1 MAAEDKADK
10 SAGEG
15 IEHQEAAGD
24 VVTREM
30 KIGAEAAAQGQGT
43 TGYESLSIWENVKI
57 FKMNALICFLVTFSA
72 ATDGYQIALI
82 GNIIANE
89 GFVKKFGTQTDA
101 NGETVL
107 ASSILSAWSSIGS
120 VGQIVGMTTLPFL
133 SDRFGRKVAMFWYWF
148 LLAISVLVE
157 SVASNWQ
164 AWLVAKL
171 IGGIGVGC
179 LQSTIPTYVSEVSPV
194 RIRGAFL
201 MCYSLWWLIGQFFAP
216 VALQVM
222 STYDPDNYLTPVYT
236 QWSQIGLMLIIYLI
250 IPESPA
256 WCATKGRETQAK
268 KILRIL
274 YKGVA
279 DFDVDHQYQLL
290 VLNIE
295 HERELAA
302 QQRNEKWYA
311 IFKGT
316 DGLRTL
322 VSLWTL
328 MAQQFI
334 GLGVFLSFGSYFFQ
348 QAGIED
354 PFKVTCITSGIN
366 IFFSFVVVYLAE
378 AIGRRWLACSGT
390 TLCWLCNVAV
400 GILGVVTKGKVTNNL
415 LILFACLWNV
425 GLVANGATGWGFI
438 GEISAQ
444 RLRPYTAGFA
454 AASTCVVGVV
464 FGVLVPYMV
473 NANQWN
479 WGLKTCW
486 FFAGLGL
493 PFTVAMWFLIP
504 ETAGR
509 SAAELDELF
518 ERKVRP
524 WRFHKET
531 TMTQRLVEAKT
542 DA

>member
-1 MAAEDKADK
+1 MTAQTKAEEIA
-10 SAGEG
+10 
-15 IEHQEAAGD
+15 EHQEAIDDG
-24 VVTREM
+24 VTETM

-43 TGYESLSIWENVKI
+43 TGYETLTIWQTVKK
-57 FKMNALICFLVTFSA
+57 FKMNALVCMLVTFSA

-82 GNIIANE
+82 GNIIANA
-89 GFVKKFGTQTDA
+89 GFVKKFGTQTNA
-101 NGETVL
+101 KGETVL
-107 ASSILSAWSSIGS
+107 ASSILSAWTSIGS

-133 SDRFGRKVAMFWYWF
+133 SDRFGRKAAMFWYWL
-148 LLAISVLVE
+148 LLAISVTVE
-157 SVASNWQ
+157 SVASNWRS
-164 AWLVAKL
+164 WLVAKL

-179 LQSTIPTYVSEVSPV
+179 LQSTIPTYIAEVSPI

-222 STYDPDNYLTPVYT
+222 STYDRDNYLTPVYT
-236 QWSQIGLMLIIYLI
+236 QWAQIGLMLIIYLA

-256 WCATKGRETQAK
+256 WCATKGKVTQAK
-268 KILRIL
+268 KVLRIL

-279 DFDVDHQYQLL
+279 DFDVDHHYQLL

-295 HERELAA
+295 HERAVA
-302 QQRNEKWYA
+302 MQQRNEKWYA
-311 IFKGT
+311 IFKGV

-328 MAQQFI
+328 MSQMFI
-334 GLGVFLSFGSYFFQ
+334 SLGVFLTFGSYFFQ

-366 IFFSFVVVYLAE
+366 IFFSFVVIYLAE
-378 AIGRRWLACSGT
+378 ATGRRWLACSGT
-390 TLCWLCNVAV
+390 TLCWVCNVAV
-400 GILGVVTKGKVTNNL
+400 GILGVLPQGKATNSL
-415 LILFACLWNV
+415 LILFACLWNI

-464 FGVLVPYMV
+464 LGVLLPYMV

-486 FFAGLGL
+486 FFVGLGL

-518 ERKVRP
+518 ERKVKP

-531 TMTQRLVEAKT
+531 TMTQRLVEAK
-542 DA
+542 AQA

>member
-1 MAAEDKADK
+1 MTTQAKAEERA
-10 SAGEG
+10 
-15 IEHQEAAGD
+15 EHQEALDAG
-24 VVTREM
+24 VTETM

-43 TGYESLSIWENVKI
+43 TGYETLTIWQTVKK
-57 FKMNALICFLVTFSA
+57 FKMNALICMLVTFSA

-89 GFVKKFGTQTDA
+89 GFVKKFGTQTNA

-133 SDRFGRKVAMFWYWF
+133 SDRFGRKAAMFWYWL
-148 LLAISVLVE
+148 LLAISVAVE
-157 SVASNWQ
+157 CVASNWKS
-164 AWLVAKL
+164 WLVAKL

-179 LQSTIPTYVSEVSPV
+179 LQSTIPAYIAEVSLI

-222 STYDPDNYLTPVYT
+222 STYDPENYLTPVYT
-236 QWSQIGLMLIIYLI
+236 QWTQIGLMLVIYLV

-256 WCATKGRETQAK
+256 WCATKGKVTQAK
-268 KILRIL
+268 KVLRIL

-279 DFDVDHQYQLL
+279 DFDVDHHYQLL

-295 HERELAA
+295 HERAVA
-302 QQRNEKWYA
+302 MQQRNEKWYA
-311 IFKGT
+311 IFKGV

-328 MAQQFI
+328 MSQMFI
-334 GLGVFLSFGSYFFQ
+334 GLGVFFTFGSYFFQ

-366 IFFSFVVVYLAE
+366 IFFSFVVIYLAE
-378 AIGRRWLACSGT
+378 ATGRRWLACSGT
-390 TLCWLCNVAV
+390 TLCWVCNVAV
-400 GILGVVTKGKVTNNL
+400 GILGVLPQGKATNSL
-415 LILFACLWNV
+415 LILFACFWNI

-454 AASTCVVGVV
+454 AASTCAVGVV
-464 FGVLVPYMV
+464 LGVLLPYMM

-486 FFAGLGL
+486 FFVGLGL

-504 ETAGR
+504 ETEGR

-518 ERKVRP
+518 ERKVKP

-531 TMTQRLVEAKT
+531 TMTQRLVQAKAEA
-542 DA
+542 